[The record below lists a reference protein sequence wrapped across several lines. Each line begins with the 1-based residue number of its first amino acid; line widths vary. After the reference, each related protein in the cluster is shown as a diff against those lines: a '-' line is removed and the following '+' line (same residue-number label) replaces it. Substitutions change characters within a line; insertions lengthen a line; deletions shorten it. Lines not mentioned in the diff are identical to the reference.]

1 MEMSIL
7 QWKIKFNADDEIN
20 GLGIMSCGKNVS
32 NMHNSCILRVHLK
45 AQIERKFCFTYYS

>member
-7 QWKIKFNADDEIN
+7 AWKIQFNAADEKN
-20 GLGIMSCGKNVS
+20 GLRIMSCGKNVS

-45 AQIERKFCFTYYS
+45 AQIERTFCFTYYS